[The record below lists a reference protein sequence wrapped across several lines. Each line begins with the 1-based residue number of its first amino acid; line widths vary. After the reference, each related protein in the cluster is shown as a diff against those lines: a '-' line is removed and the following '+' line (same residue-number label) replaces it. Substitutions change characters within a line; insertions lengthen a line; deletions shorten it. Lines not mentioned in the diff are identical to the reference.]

1 MSVYHEGSLALQEQS
16 GLREAADHVGRAI
29 GDGIKPVA
37 AAFLE
42 LQPLLIVGAADPGTG
57 RVWASPLS
65 GRPGFVRTTGP
76 RQISVTGGVLPCDPL
91 APVLARQDTAVA
103 TLALDPR
110 SRRRMRL
117 NGRSQPTDRGLTI
130 AAERVFANCPKY
142 IQRREEYRWDPDARP
157 GPSVHGRELTDRQAA
172 FVAAS
177 DTFFLATTGP
187 SGAEA
192 SHRGGNP
199 GFVRPVSST
208 ELTWPDY
215 PGNAMFLSLGNLAM
229 DPHAGLL
236 FLDWTDGTALQ
247 LTGRARTE
255 SAADGARRVRFTVTH
270 TVETP
275 AAVPLRWAEP
285 EFSPANPAPLT

>member
-1 MSVYHEGSLALQEQS
+1 MSVYHEGSLTLQEQS
-16 GLREAADHVGRAI
+16 GLREAANHVGRAI

-42 LQPLLIVGAADPGTG
+42 LQPLLIVGAADPVTG

-65 GRPGFVRTTGP
+65 GRPGFVRATGP
-76 RQISVTGGVLPCDPL
+76 RQISVSGGVLPGDPL
-91 APVLARQDTAVA
+91 APVLARQNAAVA
-103 TLALDPR
+103 TLTLDPR
-110 SRRRMRL
+110 TRRRMRL
-117 NGRSQPTDRGLTI
+117 NGKARPTGHGLTI

-142 IQRREEYRWDPDARP
+142 IQRRERYLWDPDARP
-157 GPSVHGRELTDRQAA
+157 GPAVRGHDLTDRQAA
-172 FVAAS
+172 FVSAS
-177 DTFFLATTGP
+177 DTFFLATMGP
-187 SGAEA
+187 SGPEA

-199 GFVRPVSST
+199 GFVRPASST
-208 ELTWPDY
+208 ELIWPDY

-247 LTGRARTE
+247 LTGRASIE
-255 SAADGARRVRFTVTH
+255 SAADGTRRIRFTVTH
-270 TVETP
+270 TVETS

-285 EFSPANPAPLT
+285 DFSPANPAPPA

>member
-1 MSVYHEGSLALQEQS
+1 MSVYHEGSRALQEQT
-16 GLREAADHVGRAI
+16 GLREAADHVGRAV

-42 LQPLLIVGAADPGTG
+42 LQPLLIVGAADPMTG

-65 GRPGFVRTTGP
+65 GRPGFVRATGP
-76 RQISVTGGVLPCDPL
+76 RQISVTGGPLHGDPL
-91 APVLARQDTAVA
+91 AAALARPDAAVA

-110 SRRRMRL
+110 TRRRMRL
-117 NGRSQPTDRGLTI
+117 NGRSRPVDRGLAIT
-130 AAERVFANCPKY
+130 AERVFANCPKY
-142 IQRREEYRWDPDARP
+142 IQRRADYRWDPDARP
-157 GPSVHGRELTDRQAA
+157 GPPDHGDELTSRQAA

-199 GFVRPVSST
+199 GFVRPTSRT

-215 PGNAMFLSLGNLAM
+215 PGNAMFLSLGNLAVN
-229 DPHAGLL
+229 PRAGLL

-247 LTGRARTE
+247 LTGRTQTE
-255 SAADGARRVRFTVTH
+255 SAADGTRRVRFTVAH

-275 AAVPLRWAEP
+275 GAVPLRWAEP
-285 EFSPANPAPLT
+285 EFSPANPASAG